1 MSVYFFYTLI
11 RGDVTSKNFKTKMKV
26 ATPFCLEANMYN
38 NSYMNNYQQNIA
50 QQSLNERIDNEIER
64 LKQMKTNMQQ
74 PIQPITQ
81 NFQFAPAN
89 NGIKLVNSVDDVK
102 KELTIMETPFVNSDY
117 STLWI
122 KNAKGDI
129 RTFALEEILPK
140 DDKDI
145 LIEQLRQEIKHLKEN
160 KVYEYEQYNEQ
171 CDVDSNENAD
181 EQSSEQFDEPV
192 KSKTTSNVSNARTS
206 KTRAR

>member
-1 MSVYFFYTLI
+1 
-11 RGDVTSKNFKTKMKV
+11 
-26 ATPFCLEANMYN
+26 MYN
-38 NSYMNNYQQNIA
+38 NPYMNNYQQNVA
-50 QQSLNERIDNEIER
+50 QQNLNERIDNEIER
-64 LKQMKTNMQQ
+64 LKQMKTNIQQ

-89 NGIKLVNSVDDVK
+89 NGIKLVNNVDDVK
-102 KELTIMETPFVNSDY
+102 KELTIMETPFINSDY

-145 LIEQLRQEIKHLKEN
+145 LIEQLRQEIKHLREN

-181 EQSSEQFDEPV
+181 EQPSEQFSEST
-192 KSKTTSNVSNARTS
+192 KSKATSNVSNARTT
-206 KTRAR
+206 KARSR

>member
-1 MSVYFFYTLI
+1 MFNNPY
-11 RGDVTSKNFKTKMKV
+11 
-26 ATPFCLEANMYN
+26 ANP
-38 NSYMNNYQQNIA
+38 YMANYQQNYA
-50 QQSLNERIDNEIER
+50 HQNFNEKIDNEIER
-64 LKQMKTNMQQ
+64 LKQMKINNQQ

-89 NGIKLVNSVDDVK
+89 NGIKLVNNVDDVK
-102 KELTIMETPFVNSDY
+102 KELTIMETPFINADY

-145 LIEQLRQEIKHLKEN
+145 LIEQLQQEIKQLKEN
-160 KVYEYEQYNEQ
+160 KVYEYEKYDEQ
-171 CDVDSNENAD
+171 CGVKPNENAN
-181 EQSSEQFDEPV
+181 EQPSEQFSEPV
-192 KSKTTSNVSNARTS
+192 ESKTAPNVSNSRTTKARS
-206 KTRAR
+206 R